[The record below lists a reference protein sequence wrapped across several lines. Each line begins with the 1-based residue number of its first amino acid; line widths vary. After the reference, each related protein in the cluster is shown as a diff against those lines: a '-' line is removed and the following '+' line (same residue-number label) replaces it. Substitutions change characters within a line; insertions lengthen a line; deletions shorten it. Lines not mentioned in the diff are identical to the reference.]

1 MVCILC
7 DSKTKTSN
15 SRYMKKNGN
24 TWRRRTCPRCHA
36 VFTTRETI
44 AMDVSYRVTKS
55 DGTIKPFYREHLLMS
70 VLDATKHLTGYLE
83 TSIALTDTICG
94 TLLASKR
101 LQLSTDDIITQSAL
115 VLKRFDHSA
124 YLRYITL
131 HQH

>member
-1 MVCILC
+1 
-7 DSKTKTSN
+7 
-15 SRYMKKNGN
+15 
-24 TWRRRTCPRCHA
+24 
-36 VFTTRETI
+36 
-44 AMDVSYRVTKS
+44 MDVSYRVTKS

-70 VLDATKHLTGYLE
+70 VLDATKHLTGCLE

>member
-1 MVCILC
+1 MSSIKNLSTF
-7 DSKTKTSN
+7 DSL
-15 SRYMKKNGN
+15 
-24 TWRRRTCPRCHA
+24 
-36 VFTTRETI
+36 
-44 AMDVSYRVTKS
+44 TKS

-70 VLDATKHLTGYLE
+70 IMDATKHLTSNFE

-101 LQLSTDDIITQSAL
+101 LQLSTNDIVSQTAL

-131 HQH
+131 HQR